1 MIDDTRPGDMEPGD
15 ALYDDAQYVD
25 WGADVYRRTL
35 RYNNCSDDDSNASGA
50 SNRRRSIS
58 EAWDQLQ
65 YWRNTPDNAAQY
77 CPSVST
83 ISIVDSEDEG
93 TLPYALKRIQ
103 RDFPKEWKHHPLG
116 KSYDEIDWHKHRLR
130 LFARFSRGKRDPSVT
145 ISLPGRVRPILKGA
159 ETLMQGEES
168 PWKKVRWDDD
178 PTKARWDDDPLLGN
192 VSRSLPTKRPH
203 GNFGPLPSQDASDG
217 EEERRRLRG
226 NIVDRWRRGP
236 SPRTGYD
243 EILDVPLY

>member
-1 MIDDTRPGDMEPGD
+1 MIDDTRPGDVESGD
-15 ALYDDAQYVD
+15 ALYDDAQYVY
-25 WGADVYRRTL
+25 WRADVYRRSL
-35 RYNNCSDDDSNASGA
+35 RYNYSSDDDSNASGA

-65 YWRNTPDNAAQY
+65 KWRNMPDNATQY

-103 RDFPKEWKHHPLG
+103 RDFPKRWKHHPLG
-116 KSYDEIDWHKHRLR
+116 KSYDEIDWHNHRLR
-130 LFARFSRGKRDPSVT
+130 LFARSSRGKRDPSVT
-145 ISLPGRVRPILKGA
+145 ISIPGRVRPILKGA
-159 ETLMQGEES
+159 ETPMQGEES
-168 PWKKVRWDDD
+168 PKKKVRWDDN
-178 PTKARWDDDPLLGN
+178 PPFGN
-192 VSRSLPTKRPH
+192 VPRSPPTKRSH

-226 NIVDRWRRGP
+226 HIVDRWRRGP